1 MVAMA
6 LHIDPEGN
14 EIRALRQVTDWRGK
28 AVLEI
33 GSGDGRLTRRLTRL
47 GARVLGIDSDPTLVR
62 AARRAF
68 AGRTSGRVR
77 FQVGTAE
84 ELKFPASSFD
94 IVVFAWSL

>member
-1 MVAMA
+1 MA
-6 LHIDPEGN
+6 LRIDPEGN

-33 GSGDGRLTRRLTRL
+33 GSGDGRLTRRLARL

-62 AARRAF
+62 AARRAS
-68 AGRTSGRVR
+68 ASRASGGVR

-84 ELKFPASSFD
+84 KLKLPSSSFD